1 MSLEVYLDLV
11 LRLSLSEVELFYYFD
26 IPPTPPAI
34 RCFNV
39 NLLVAPLG
47 RFLVYLLEIVH
58 LVRLMIDPPP
68 ISPREKKMRI
78 QQSGSSYFSSSSPMI
93 TKHFCRLLRRYT
105 YLPTYLPANLGVSVV
120 LITVFDEFRFLPRLL
135 VQVGQ
140 HM

>member
-68 ISPREKKMRI
+68 PISLRKKKNEDT
-78 QQSGSSYFSSSSPMI
+78 
-93 TKHFCRLLRRYT
+93 TKWKQLFLQFIANDHETFLSAST
-105 YLPTYLPANLGVSVV
+105 TIYLPTYLPTCKSW
-120 LITVFDEFRFLPRLL
+120 RFCRINHC
-135 VQVGQ
+135 V
-140 HM
+140 